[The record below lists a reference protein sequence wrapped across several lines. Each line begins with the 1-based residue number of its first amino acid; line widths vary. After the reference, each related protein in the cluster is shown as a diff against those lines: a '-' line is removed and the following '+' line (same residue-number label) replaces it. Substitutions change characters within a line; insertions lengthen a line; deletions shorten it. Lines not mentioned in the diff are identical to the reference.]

1 MDRLMEKLALSKAI
15 MDKADGIK
23 SSNSLNGGL
32 PPTSLQQLNAPETFN
47 VPTAKYNIPSE
58 FLQEESSI
66 NQPYLS
72 AAPRENTKPVGV
84 PTVDAIKN
92 SKLPEEIKRLMME
105 HPIAQAQQPQMTIS
119 NELVEKAS
127 RLMKENGGYVPDSAK
142 PKQQVQEQTK
152 QSSVGNIDYKLIKK
166 MINEAVNDAL
176 KENGLLME
184 SSEKS
189 NEIFSFK
196 VGKHVFEGKVTKIK
210 KLS

>member
-1 MDRLMEKLALSKAI
+1 MEKLALSKAI

-47 VPTAKYNIPSE
+47 VPNAKYNIPSE
-58 FLQEESSI
+58 FLQEESSV

-119 NELVEKAS
+119 NELVEKAA
-127 RLMKENGGYVPDSAK
+127 RLMKENGGYVPESAK
-142 PKQQVQEQTK
+142 TKQQVQEQSN
-152 QSSVGNIDYKLIKK
+152 QSSIGGIDYKLIKK